1 MCAIERG
8 GRGVKGFWMNELAG
22 SVAPATV
29 EEFRDRLAAVSDGL
43 PKRLRQCADYV
54 AANSDR
60 IAVSTVAE
68 LAAGADVPP
77 SALMRFCQILG
88 FSGFSEMQKLF
99 REAYVPGWPDYSTR
113 LTNLKES
120 GAGSP
125 AALLAEFVEAG
136 RLSLEA
142 LAKSVDEAALEQA
155 VAALKAADTVHLV
168 GLRRAFPV
176 ASYLAYAFE
185 KMDIPAMLHD
195 GVGKLDHRHA
205 LRPGDVLLAI
215 TFSPYSEETL
225 TLAADARARGLPV
238 VAMTDRLTSPLARQ
252 ASAVLTVPEVDFG
265 AFRSLSATLAL
276 AITLAVAVG
285 SARAGG

>member
-1 MCAIERG
+1 MTETDIRP
-8 GRGVKGFWMNELAG
+8 
-22 SVAPATV
+22 APTTV
-29 EEFRDRLAAVSDGL
+29 EEFRDRLAAISDDL
-43 PKRLRQCADYV
+43 PKRLRQCADYI
-54 AANSDR
+54 AANTDR

-88 FSGFSEMQKLF
+88 FSGFSGMQRLF
-99 REAYVPGWPDYSTR
+99 REAYAPGWPDYTTR
-113 LTNLKES
+113 LNNLKEN

-125 AALLAEFVEAG
+125 SALLAEFVEAG
-136 RLSLEA
+136 RLSLESLAKAVDEDA
-142 LAKSVDEAALEQA
+142 LAAA
-155 VAALKAADTVHLV
+155 VATLIAADTLHII

-215 TFSPYSEETL
+215 TFAPYSEETL
-225 TLAADARARGLPV
+225 ALAQDARERGLDV
-238 VAMTDRLTSPLARQ
+238 VAVTDRLTSPLARH

-285 SARAGG
+285 SGRQGA